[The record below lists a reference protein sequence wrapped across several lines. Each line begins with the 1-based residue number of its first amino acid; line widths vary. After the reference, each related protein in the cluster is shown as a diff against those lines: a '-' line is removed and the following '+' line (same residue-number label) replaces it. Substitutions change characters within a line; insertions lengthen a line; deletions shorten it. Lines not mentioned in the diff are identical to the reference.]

1 MEFLFELLK
10 EFVKAIVREV
20 SAYVFRKQ
28 ILEKDNKNPLLVAV
42 QSKRVGFVKIN
53 DITTTL
59 TVAVIRRDVSASLLL
74 LYTQAIT
81 VILLQQLYQMYIKNQ

>member
-28 ILEKDNKNPLLVAV
+28 ILEKDNKTHPFA
-42 QSKRVGFVKIN
+42 SSSPSEAKGW
-53 DITTTL
+53 
-59 TVAVIRRDVSASLLL
+59 VS
-74 LYTQAIT
+74 
-81 VILLQQLYQMYIKNQ
+81 

>member
-28 ILEKDNKNPLLVAV
+28 ILEKDNKKTHSSSP
-42 QSKRVGFVKIN
+42 SKAKGW
-53 DITTTL
+53 
-59 TVAVIRRDVSASLLL
+59 VS
-74 LYTQAIT
+74 
-81 VILLQQLYQMYIKNQ
+81 

>member
-28 ILEKDNKNPLLVAV
+28 ILEKITKPTPRRRPKQKGGFRKNK
-42 QSKRVGFVKIN
+42 
-53 DITTTL
+53 
-59 TVAVIRRDVSASLLL
+59 
-74 LYTQAIT
+74 
-81 VILLQQLYQMYIKNQ
+81 